1 MKLPPK
7 IVVTSLN
14 SHPHQPTHSLIL
26 DLRRTILRSLQKL
39 GNTQA
44 SCYLTNKMMFF
55 GGTWGF
61 NCWLLSTL
69 TFVFRSYHPSKPIYI
84 LGPLSLSMR
93 YAGSEAASTRQLDGS
108 HSITHNYSSLQPTKS
123 FCWKFHNSCIITFCS
138 YIFLTPPRAILLSP
152 LVPKLQFMLTRIR
165 ISQFVF
171 KNSYMNVTLASSY
184 TNDSCLLELEFH
196 NSF

>member
-1 MKLPPK
+1 MTGSPWQVFGRVKKAIPPAPPSPNPKSCYSLILHSFFIFPAHSISWDLTLKTRWNFPPK

-55 GGTWGF
+55 GGTCGF
-61 NCWLLSTL
+61 NCWLLN

-84 LGPLSLSMR
+84 LRPLIRPLNEIC
-93 YAGSEAASTRQLDGS
+93 GIWGGINSTAW
-108 HSITHNYSSLQPTKS
+108 
-123 FCWKFHNSCIITFCS
+123 WKPQH
-138 YIFLTPPRAILLSP
+138 
-152 LVPKLQFMLTRIR
+152 
-165 ISQFVF
+165 
-171 KNSYMNVTLASSY
+171 Y
-184 TNDSCLLELEFH
+184 T
-196 NSF
+196 